1 MAELHNLKK
10 VCTKEKKRR
19 GRGASSGV
27 GGTSGR
33 GHKGEKSRTGKK
45 ISPWF
50 EGGQTPL
57 YRRLPKRGF
66 RNPFSKEY
74 QVVNLEKLNRFDD
87 DTVVDDR
94 LLRGSGMVKRRM
106 KIKILGD
113 GVCEKKLI
121 IKGLLTSK
129 KAKEKIEA
137 KGGSIIIKIK
147 NQKSNIKNRDD
158 ISIENNRPTED

>member
-10 VCTKEKKRR
+10 ITTKERKRR

-33 GHKGEKSRTGKK
+33 GHKGSRARTGKK

-66 RNPFSKEY
+66 VTPRSIRY
-74 QVVNLEKLNRFDD
+74 LVVNVRELNRFEDETVIDD
-87 DTVVDDR
+87 N
-94 LLRGSGMVKRRM
+94 LLRKSGLVNRKGV
-106 KIKILGD
+106 IKLLGD
-113 GVCEKKLI
+113 GKLEKRLI

-129 KAKEKIEA
+129 RAKEKIEE
-137 KGGSIIIKIK
+137 KGGAV
-147 NQKSNIKNRDD
+147 
-158 ISIENNRPTED
+158 